1 MLLSGEEI
9 RGKSRKGI
17 NHKEPF
23 PRKKNPSVKPCR
35 RRRLQL
41 ESGLV
46 YNDSF
51 PGFPFRKAGWFISR
65 LNRESIY
72 EYVCP

>member
-1 MLLSGEEI
+1 MLFGGGRREEKV

-23 PRKKNPSVKPCR
+23 PRKKDPSVKPCHRCRRRR

-41 ESGLV
+41 ESGLA

-51 PGFPFRKAGWFISR
+51 PGFPSGR
-65 LNRESIY
+65 
-72 EYVCP
+72 